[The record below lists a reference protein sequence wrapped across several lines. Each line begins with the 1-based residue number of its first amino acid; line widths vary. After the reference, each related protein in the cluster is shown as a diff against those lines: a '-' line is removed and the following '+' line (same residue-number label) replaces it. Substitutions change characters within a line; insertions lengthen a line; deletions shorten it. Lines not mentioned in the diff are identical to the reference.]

1 MLVLHVLR
9 QVSLHVE
16 RQVVAAREAP
26 FADFALE
33 GLGARVLPVMPRQL
47 VRPGE
52 LIVALGPLAGVRLL
66 PCVDSLVRLQVGAL
80 GVHLIAAREVAVM
93 SSSLL

>member
-1 MLVLHVLR
+1 MSVLHVLR

-47 VRPGE
+47 VRPGRQCHTE
-52 LIVALGPLAGVRLL
+52 GQMWSRL
-66 PCVDSLVRLQVGAL
+66 SKKKKKKKKNENSINANN
-80 GVHLIAAREVAVM
+80 
-93 SSSLL
+93 